1 MKGIAMKTL
10 FGAAL
15 ATLCALGSLCA
26 QTPSP
31 LRLTHT
37 VPLPNVEG
45 RIDHFGIDVKGQRLF
60 MAALGNNTLE
70 VLDLGANRRLQTIPG
85 LHHPQGVLYVPD
97 TQRLFVANAEGGQV
111 AIFDGQTLRRV
122 GSVDGLD
129 DADNIRY
136 DAVAKQVYVGYG
148 DGALVIL
155 DALEGKRLGEIK
167 LDGHPESFQLEESGP
182 RIFVNVPDAGHIAV
196 VDRIRR
202 EVIDHWPLTMGSAN
216 FPMALDEPHHRL
228 VVACRK
234 PAGLLVLD
242 SASGRI
248 VARVECPGDADD
260 LWYDGARKRLYV
272 SGGEGF
278 IGVIEQ
284 RDPDHYGMVAKIPS
298 TSGARTSFFAQDDS
312 RLYLAVPHRNDQKS
326 EVRVFEA
333 KP

>member
-1 MKGIAMKTL
+1 
-10 FGAAL
+10 
-15 ATLCALGSLCA
+15 
-26 QTPSP
+26 
-31 LRLTHT
+31 
-37 VPLPNVEG
+37 
-45 RIDHFGIDVKGQRLF
+45 
-60 MAALGNNTLE
+60 
-70 VLDLGANRRLQTIPG
+70 
-85 LHHPQGVLYVPD
+85 VLYVPD

-284 RDPDHYGMVAKIPS
+284 RDPDDYGMVAKIPT